1 MYIIGERKLNF
12 MHNNIWGN
20 VGDWMMVSPECAR
33 MLKSKT
39 QEVSIIGI
47 TDTHIYVRVINP
59 YLDSRVEYALP
70 RAEMD
75 DWFINIITPPSVD
88 DDNMVNPVELKTVY
102 APREKEDKHPI
113 LATILIITTI
123 FVSLLFRQGWVLL
136 IAGAYLGLNFINEDK
151 EKREYIVYNTEIENE
166 EQRK

>member
-12 MHNNIWGN
+12 IHNNIWGN
-20 VGDWMMVSPECAR
+20 VGDWIMVSPECAR

-75 DWFINIITPPSVD
+75 DWFIDIITPPSVD

-113 LATILIITTI
+113 MIAILIIITI
-123 FVSLLFRQGWVLL
+123 FVSLLFRQGLVLL

-151 EKREYIVYNTEIENE
+151 ENRKYIVYSTEINNE
-166 EQRK
+166 EKRK